1 MIFPDFD
8 LQSHRGGRGETYE
21 ESLLAFQKSLELGVS
36 TLELD
41 IVLSKDGVPMVWH
54 DPEIQAEKC
63 RDTTGNFVGRDVHE
77 LTLKEL
83 RTLACDV
90 KLEAFPDQEVPKKNR
105 MATLP
110 EVFTLCASYNSQV
123 LFNIETKIEADT
135 PERSASPQEFVDAIL
150 DAVETAG
157 VQDRVI
163 IQSFDWRS
171 LPLVKKRFPTMPTA
185 ALYDSSTWFEGTPWI
200 APAKFG
206 PDVLQAIADLGA
218 DYVSPDHQL
227 INGPE
232 YIQRAHD
239 LGLIVLP
246 WTVNDAARMNQLMDW
261 GVDGLITDFPTL
273 LRQVMKGRGMELPAA
288 YQPACA

>member
-41 IVLSKDGVPMVWH
+41 IVLTKDGVPMVWH

-77 LTLKEL
+77 LTLKQL

-90 KLEAFPDQEVPKKNR
+90 KLEAFPDQEIPPKNQ

-123 LFNIETKIEADT
+123 LFNIETKIEADS
-135 PERSASPQEFVDAIL
+135 PNRSASPQEFVDAIL

-171 LPLVKKRFPTMPTA
+171 LPLVKKRLPAMPTA
-185 ALYDSSTWFEGTPWI
+185 ALYDASTWFEGTPWI
-200 APAKFG
+200 APAQFG

-232 YIQRAHD
+232 YVQRAHD

-246 WTVNDAARMNQLMDW
+246 WTVNDAPRMNQLMDW
-261 GVDGLITDFPTL
+261 GVDGIITDFPTL
-273 LRQVMKGRGMELPAA
+273 LRQVMTERGMELPAA
-288 YQPACA
+288 YQPAC

>member
-54 DPEIQAEKC
+54 DPEIQVEKC

-77 LTLKEL
+77 LTLKQL

-90 KLEAFPDQEVPKKNR
+90 KLEAFPDQEIPPKNR

-150 DAVETAG
+150 DAVEAAG
-157 VQDRVI
+157 VEDRVI

-171 LPLVKKRFPTMPTA
+171 LPLVKKRCPTMPTA
-185 ALYDSSTWFEGTPWI
+185 ALYDASTWFEGTPWI
-200 APAKFG
+200 APAEFG

-227 INGPE
+227 ISGPE

-246 WTVNDAARMNQLMDW
+246 WTVNDAPRMNQLMDW

-273 LRQVMKGRGMELPAA
+273 LRQVMKERGMELPAA